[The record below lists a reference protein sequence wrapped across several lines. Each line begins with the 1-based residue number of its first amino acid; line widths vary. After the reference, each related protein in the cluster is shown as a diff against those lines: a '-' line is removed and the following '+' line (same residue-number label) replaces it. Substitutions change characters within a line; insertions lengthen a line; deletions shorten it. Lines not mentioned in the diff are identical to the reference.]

1 MTFEIGL
8 TIAILAIAVALFASG
23 RFELDH
29 IVLGVLV
36 ALYFGQ
42 LVNVEEMFR
51 GFSNRA
57 VITIASVYVISAG
70 VARTG
75 VAYAVGQQIG
85 RLAGNSEGMLIAL
98 TMIGAGILSAFMNN
112 IGAAAVMLPTIVAAA
127 RSMDVPVSRVLLPL
141 SYGSLM
147 GGRLTLVGTPA
158 NLLVNGVMTENGQ
171 ESFGMFEFTPF
182 GVAALG
188 AGIVVMVTFRK
199 WILPSHPA
207 GAVVDQMLPQ
217 ERTGHEPYRLRE
229 RLAAVLVPDGCELD
243 GRTILDVGMG
253 HNYGIW
259 VQIVIRG
266 EHRITSPDVHTAI
279 VGGDRLV
286 ISAREEDLARFADDL
301 GLEVDTERQPRSA
314 DFLADDMEV
323 AEIAVMPRSANIGKT
338 LPEIRFHDSYGV
350 TVLGI
355 WRDGR
360 PHRTHLAEM
369 ALQQGDALLV
379 QGQPPRL
386 RELRD
391 EGSDF
396 TVVTEEKGVQ
406 FRKDRAG
413 LAVAVLLLYVI
424 GMAFGVA
431 PVAVVALAG
440 AGAMV
445 SVGAI
450 TMVEAR
456 RAIDARSIIL
466 VGGMLAMAEAMKTSN
481 AAGYLAQSIV
491 DVAGPAGDVVV
502 LAAVLL
508 LSAAFAILINNHV
521 CAVLMT
527 PLALQAALAIG
538 GSVDPRMFA
547 MAVALGAGSGFAS
560 PFSHPANILVM
571 GPGNYRFGDYVRAGM
586 PLLAVVLVVSFTML
600 LVVFR

>member
-1 MTFEIGL
+1 
-8 TIAILAIAVALFASG
+8 
-23 RFELDH
+23 
-29 IVLGVLV
+29 
-36 ALYFGQ
+36 
-42 LVNVEEMFR
+42 
-51 GFSNRA
+51 
-57 VITIASVYVISAG
+57 
-70 VARTG
+70 
-75 VAYAVGQQIG
+75 
-85 RLAGNSEGMLIAL
+85 
-98 TMIGAGILSAFMNN
+98 
-112 IGAAAVMLPTIVAAA
+112 
-127 RSMDVPVSRVLLPL
+127 
-141 SYGSLM
+141 
-147 GGRLTLVGTPA
+147 
-158 NLLVNGVMTENGQ
+158 
-171 ESFGMFEFTPF
+171 
-182 GVAALG
+182 
-188 AGIVVMVTFRK
+188 
-199 WILPSHPA
+199 
-207 GAVVDQMLPQ
+207 
-217 ERTGHEPYRLRE
+217 
-229 RLAAVLVPDGCELD
+229 
-243 GRTILDVGMG
+243 
-253 HNYGIW
+253 
-259 VQIVIRG
+259 
-266 EHRITSPDVHTAI
+266 
-279 VGGDRLV
+279 
-286 ISAREEDLARFADDL
+286 
-301 GLEVDTERQPRSA
+301 
-314 DFLADDMEV
+314 MEV

-379 QGQPPRL
+379 QGQPPRF

>member
-23 RFELDH
+23 RFEFDH

-36 ALYFGQ
+36 ALYFGR
-42 LVNVEEMFR
+42 LVTVDDLFR

-75 VAYAVGQQIG
+75 VAYAVGRQIG
-85 RLAGNSEGMLIAL
+85 RLAGSSEGALIAL
-98 TMIGAGILSAFMNN
+98 TMVGAGVLSAFMNN

-127 RSMDVPVSRVLLPL
+127 RSMNIPVSRVLLPL
-141 SYGSLM
+141 SYGALM
-147 GGRLTLVGTPA
+147 GGMLTLVGTPS
-158 NLLVNGVMTENGQ
+158 NLLVNGVMTANGY
-171 ESFGMFEFTPF
+171 ESFGLFEFTPF
-182 GVAALG
+182 GVVVLG
-188 AGIVVMVTFRK
+188 AGIMVMVSFRK

-207 GAVVDQMLPQ
+207 GAAVDEMMPQ
-217 ERTGHEPYRLRE
+217 VATGHEPYRLRE
-229 RLAAVLVPDGCELD
+229 RLAEVVVPNGCALD
-243 GRTILDVGMG
+243 GKTILDVGMG

-259 VQIVIRG
+259 VQVVIRG
-266 EHRITSPDVHTAI
+266 DTRINSPDVHSAI
-279 VGGDRLV
+279 VGGDRLIV
-286 ISAREEDLARFADDL
+286 SAREEDLARFAEDL
-301 GLEVDTERQPRSA
+301 GVEVDTDRHPRSA
-314 DFLADDMEV
+314 DFFADELEV
-323 AEIAVMPRSANIGKT
+323 AEIAVMPRSENIGKT

-355 WRDGR
+355 WREGR
-360 PHRTHLAEM
+360 PYRTHLAEM

-379 QGQPPRL
+379 QGQPPRFQEL
-386 RELRD
+386 REQ
-391 EGSDF
+391 GQDF
-396 TVVTEEKGVQ
+396 TVVTDDKGVH
-406 FRKDRAG
+406 FRKKKAS
-413 LAVAVLLLYVI
+413 LAVAVLLFYIV
-424 GMAFGVA
+424 GMAFGLA

-445 SVGAI
+445 TVGAI

-491 DVAGPAGDVVV
+491 DATGSAGDAVV
-502 LAAVLL
+502 LAAILL

-521 CAVLMT
+521 TAVLMT
-527 PLALQAALAIG
+527 PLALQAALALG
-538 GSVDPRMFA
+538 GGVDPRMFA

-571 GPGNYRFGDYVRAGM
+571 GPGNYKFSDYLRAGM
-586 PLLAVVLVVSFTML
+586 PLLVVVLAVSFVML

>member
-23 RFELDH
+23 RFEFDH

-36 ALYFGQ
+36 ALYFGH
-42 LVNVEEMFR
+42 LVTVEELFR

-75 VAYAVGQQIG
+75 VAYSVGQQIG
-85 RLAGNSEGMLIAL
+85 RMAGNSEGLLIAL
-98 TMIGAGILSAFMNN
+98 TMIGAGVLSAFMNN

-127 RSMDVPVSRVLLPL
+127 RSMNIPVSRVLLPL
-141 SYGSLM
+141 SYGALM
-147 GGRLTLVGTPA
+147 GGMLTLVGTPS
-158 NLLVNGVMTENGQ
+158 NLLVNGVMTANGQ
-171 ESFGMFEFTPF
+171 ESFGLFEFTPF
-182 GVAALG
+182 GVAVLG
-188 AGIVVMVTFRK
+188 AGILVMVTFRK

-207 GAVVDQMLPQ
+207 GAVVDEMMPQ
-217 ERTGHEPYRLRE
+217 ENTDHEPYRLRE
-229 RLAAVLVPDGCELD
+229 RLSEVIVPSGCVLD
-243 GRTILDVGMG
+243 GQTILDVGMG

-259 VQIVIRG
+259 VQVVIRG
-266 EHRITSPDVHTAI
+266 ERHITSPDIHTAI
-279 VGGDRLV
+279 VGGDRLIV
-286 ISAREEDLARFADDL
+286 SARDEDLARFVDDQ
-301 GLEVDTERQPRSA
+301 GVEIDTERRPRATDFFA
-314 DFLADDMEV
+314 DELEV
-323 AEIAVMPRSANIGKT
+323 AEIAVMPRSENIGKT
-338 LPEIRFHDSYGV
+338 LPEIRFYDSYGV

-360 PHRTHLAEM
+360 PYRTHLGEM
-369 ALQQGDALLV
+369 PLEQGDALLV
-379 QGQPPRL
+379 QGQASRFQKL
-386 RELRD
+386 REEDR
-391 EGSDF
+391 DF
-396 TVVTEEKGVQ
+396 TVVTDDKGVH
-406 FRKDRAG
+406 FRKERAP
-413 LAVAVLLLYVI
+413 LAVAVLLLYVV
-424 GMAFGVA
+424 GMAFGLA

-445 SVGAI
+445 TVGAI
-450 TMVEAR
+450 TMAEAR

-466 VGGMLAMAEAMKTSN
+466 VGGMLAMAEAMNTSN

-491 DVAGPAGDVVV
+491 DAAGGAGDAVV
-502 LAAVLL
+502 LGAILL

-527 PLALQAALAIG
+527 PLALQAAMALG
-538 GSVDPRMFA
+538 GGVDPRMFA

-571 GPGNYRFGDYVRAGM
+571 GPGNYKFGDYLRAGI
-586 PLLAVVLVVSFTML
+586 PLLVVVLLVSFTML